1 MRNLIVLTAI
11 ITIAIFS
18 ARAETVFYC
27 TKDGKKIISD
37 RPCEIHAAREQKR
50 IDGQDLPPLSVTQ
63 ELTQGQKD
71 EAKSLDARMK
81 KQAQVRDDQQRKEE
95 ERAADQQK
103 KQKMQDL
110 NIRRCL
116 GLERKRYG
124 LIEALQ
130 EKNPTNINSL
140 KAVLADTENEMRR
153 VGCEFH

>member
-1 MRNLIVLTAI
+1 M
-11 ITIAIFS
+11 
-18 ARAETVFYC
+18 FYC

-37 RPCEIHAAREQKR
+37 RTCEIHAAREQKR
-50 IDGQDLPPLSVTQ
+50 IDGRDLPPLNVTQ

-95 ERAADQQK
+95 EQAAGLQK
-103 KQKMQDL
+103 KQKMQDQ
-110 NIRRCL
+110 NIRTCL
-116 GLERKRYG
+116 GLEKKRYG

-130 EKNPTNINSL
+130 EKNPPYLNSL
-140 KAVLADTENEMRR
+140 KAGLADTENEMRR